1 METIFITRA
10 LLGVLA
16 VALVYACIDDWRRRI
31 IENWLTAGIALAAP
45 LLWWAN
51 GFTLGGIGIQIAMA
65 AVLFLIFIIFFMLGM
80 MGGGDVK
87 LIGALALWFPL
98 GIMVS
103 LLAVMA
109 VIGGALTLGMMVR
122 HKMRKEEAPLEV
134 PYGIAIALAGLWAIW
149 SLFNLPTIS

>member
-65 AVLFLIFIIFFMLGM
+65 AVLFLIFMIFFMLGM

-109 VIGGALTLGMMVR
+109 IIGGALTLGMMVR

>member
-16 VALVYACIDDWRRRI
+16 IALVYACIDDWRRRI

-65 AVLFLIFIIFFMLGM
+65 AVLFLIFMIFFMLGM

-109 VIGGALTLGMMVR
+109 IIGGALTLGMMVR
-122 HKMRKEEAPLEV
+122 HKIRKEEAPLEV